1 MTAQPTPY
9 RLHGSFIVRGQ
20 KTCIKQGRKIMQLD
34 CYPAGRPDDTVEVRC
49 VQRPP
54 TPDMLRAT
62 LRFVRS
68 PYTRYGVGFAM
79 HSAAFYT
86 VFTMNQKFFQTNHVG
101 RSFAIETVYHDTGE
115 GSPNDE

>member
-1 MTAQPTPY
+1 MSAQPTPY

-20 KTCIKQGRKIMQLD
+20 KICIKQGRKIMQLD
-34 CYPAGRPDDTVEVRC
+34 CYPAGRPDDTVQVRC

-68 PYTRYGVGFAM
+68 PYTRYGVGFAL
-79 HSAAFYT
+79 HGTTCYT

-101 RSFAIETVYHDTGE
+101 RSFAIETVYHGRSKGAD
-115 GSPNDE
+115 DE